1 MRERRL
7 LERLRLLEENPELAR
22 RGHIDERLAINGV
35 IAHLEKLLNT
45 RQGNVQIAPDYG
57 IPDFGE
63 LLHTYPESIKEME
76 RALKQAIRKYEPRLK
91 SVRVKFVPN
100 EDNPL
105 DLSFEIKARLAL
117 DDDAAPV
124 FIESIVDSDGKITIR

>member
-7 LERLRLLEENPELAR
+7 LERLRLLEQDPALAR
-22 RGHIDERLAINGV
+22 RSTSDERLAINGV

-45 RQGNVQIAPDYG
+45 RQGNALIAPDYG

-76 RALKQAIRKYEPRLK
+76 RALKQAIQKYEPRLK
-91 SVRVKFVPN
+91 GVRVKFVPN

-105 DLSFEIKARLAL
+105 DLSFEIKAKLAL
-117 DDDAAPV
+117 DRETAPV
-124 FIESIVDSDGKITIR
+124 FIESIVDSDGKISLR